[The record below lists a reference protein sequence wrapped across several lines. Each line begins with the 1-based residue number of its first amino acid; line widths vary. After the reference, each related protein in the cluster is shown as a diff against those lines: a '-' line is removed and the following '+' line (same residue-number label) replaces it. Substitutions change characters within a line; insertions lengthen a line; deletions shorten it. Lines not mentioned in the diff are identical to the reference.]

1 MKKKMVLL
9 TIPNTEKYL
18 LKMELINFDFK
29 NLWKLLTKAP
39 DTQQSISK
47 GKRGYAIH
55 YQVYGGRF

>member
-39 DTQQSISK
+39 DT
-47 GKRGYAIH
+47 
-55 YQVYGGRF
+55 